1 MRFSCS
7 NSALKKPKNYLF
19 DLFVS
24 ISGIIK
30 QFNVLDDLQ
39 NDAGEEKSSTNVIL
53 AVPNSSEEQVVL
65 RDVETLNFI
74 TQFEICRIIFFARGN
89 SGKHQDILSYEKF

>member
-1 MRFSCS
+1 M
-7 NSALKKPKNYLF
+7 KKQTNKGIIHSSSLF
-19 DLFVS
+19 F
-24 ISGIIK
+24 SGIIK

-39 NDAGEEKSSTNVIL
+39 NDAGEEKTSRNVVL
-53 AVPNSSEEQVVL
+53 AVPNSSEDQVVL

-89 SGKHQDILSYEKF
+89 SG